1 MIVTVDDAGAIG
13 VVRDAYA
20 PELPLNAWSDAR
32 NVRFREGYAEKM
44 RGHASPFGTPT
55 VAPYHVVPFTTS
67 TARYFVYAGLQ
78 KLYYVDT
85 TATHTEI
92 TRASGAYNATADARW
107 NGGVFSG
114 IVVLNNGVDAPQY
127 WAGSGLA
134 QPLPAWPDGYTARVL
149 RPWRSFLL
157 ALNITKSG
165 TNYPHMV
172 KLSHSADPGTLPSSW
187 DHTDPTKDAV
197 ERDLTEDSSPIVDGR
212 SLGDTF
218 VVYKENAYYAL
229 VEGGSRIFV
238 SQKISGAAGALSTN
252 CIAEFP
258 GGHFVMGQGDIFV
271 HSLGA
276 PQSLLT
282 RTMRRWLYGQL
293 DDATYARSF
302 VAANP
307 LQNEIWAC
315 LVPYGQAFATL
326 ALVWNWKDGTF
337 TVRELPGIAHADFG
351 VVDSAFSQS
360 WDADA
365 ETWDSDTSVWD
376 QLPDI
381 TKSSP
386 RLMMAAPAGADLYLA
401 DQSRLFDGTAITAY
415 AQREGVSFGDPRR
428 VKLLKRI
435 VPVFEA
441 APGTQ
446 IRIRTGSAMDQ
457 SSGTTWGDYQ
467 TFTVGTDFEHHCF
480 ASGRYLGW
488 EFSSVS
494 ATADWRLKRFDL
506 HVDQR
511 GAY

>member
-1 MIVTVDDAGAIG
+1 MIVTVDDAGATG

-20 PELPLNAWSDAR
+20 PELPPNAWSDAR

-44 RGHASPFGTPT
+44 RGHTSPFGTPS
-55 VAPYHVVPFTTS
+55 VGPYHVFPFSTS

-92 TRASGAYNATADARW
+92 TRASGNYNATADGRW

-114 IVVLNNGVDAPQY
+114 IAVLNNGVDVPQY
-127 WAGSGLA
+127 WAGTGVA
-134 QPLPAWPDGYTARVL
+134 APIPAWPAGYTARVV
-149 RPWRSFLL
+149 RPWRSFLI

-172 KLSHSADPGTLPSSW
+172 KLSHSADPGALPDSW

-212 SLGDTF
+212 PLGDTF
-218 VVYKENAYYAL
+218 VVYKENAYYAIS
-229 VEGGSRIFV
+229 EGGPRIIT
-238 SQKISGAAGALSTN
+238 SQKISGAAGALTTN
-252 CIAEFP
+252 CVAEFP

-271 HSLGA
+271 HALGA
-276 PQSLLT
+276 PQSILT
-282 RTMRRWLYGQL
+282 QRMRRWLYGQL
-293 DDATYARSF
+293 DDATFGRCF
-302 VAANP
+302 VSANP

-315 LVPYGQAFATL
+315 IVPYGQAFATL
-326 ALVWNWKDGTF
+326 ALVWNWRDNTF
-337 TVRELPGIAHADFG
+337 TVRELPGVAHADFG
-351 VVDSAFSQS
+351 VVDSIFSQS
-360 WDADA
+360 WDADN
-365 ETWDSDTSVWD
+365 ESWDSDTTAWD

-386 RLMMAAPAGADLYLA
+386 RLMMASPSASRLYLA
-401 DQSRLFDGTAITAY
+401 DQSRLFDSSAITAY

-428 VKLLKRI
+428 VKMLKRI

-441 APGTQ
+441 PAGTQ
-446 IRIRTGSAMDQ
+446 IRIRTGAAMDQ
-457 SSGTTWGDYQ
+457 ASGTTWTDYS

-480 ASGRYLGW
+480 SQGRYLAW
-488 EFSSVS
+488 EFSSNTT
-494 ATADWRLKRFDL
+494 TAEWRLKRFDL